1 MPRLM
6 YSVMLAAMTN
16 EPNERGRPKG
26 LLATIMSDIHF
37 WIPALVLLAGL
48 IVLHKLS

>member
-1 MPRLM
+1 M

-16 EPNERGRPKG
+16 AQNERARPKE
-26 LLATIMSDIHF
+26 LLATILSDIHF

-48 IVLHKLS
+48 IVLHKLN